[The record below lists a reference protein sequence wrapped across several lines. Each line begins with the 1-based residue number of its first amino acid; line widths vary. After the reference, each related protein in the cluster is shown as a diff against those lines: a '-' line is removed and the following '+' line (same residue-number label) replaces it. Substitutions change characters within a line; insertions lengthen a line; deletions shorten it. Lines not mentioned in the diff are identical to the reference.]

1 MRKMLFALIVL
12 ISTLS
17 FAPPSSAKP
26 VADEFRNNE
35 YDYSSVKTVLVMPVI
50 YGTEIPDSEP
60 FLDDTLQQKWKEL
73 TSPEKGTFNF
83 LVKTPDQIIERESF
97 VKGTEAPEK
106 SNREGFM
113 STALSLASEYVDAV
127 MTATVTKCGYQT
139 FNHPQEVV
147 WDTRYERR
155 SYYINGKWET
165 RSVPISYQRIKPAWD
180 EKFAVGTVR
189 LELRDSKDNT
199 LIFGANVTAA
209 TAGDLFNPLPTLTKH
224 IVNIVENTVKRVPQ
238 K

>member
-1 MRKMLFALIVL
+1 
-12 ISTLS
+12 
-17 FAPPSSAKP
+17 
-26 VADEFRNNE
+26 
-35 YDYSSVKTVLVMPVI
+35 
-50 YGTEIPDSEP
+50 
-60 FLDDTLQQKWKEL
+60 
-73 TSPEKGTFNF
+73 
-83 LVKTPDQIIERESF
+83 
-97 VKGTEAPEK
+97 
-106 SNREGFM
+106 M
-113 STALSLASEYVDAV
+113 STALSLAPEYVDAV